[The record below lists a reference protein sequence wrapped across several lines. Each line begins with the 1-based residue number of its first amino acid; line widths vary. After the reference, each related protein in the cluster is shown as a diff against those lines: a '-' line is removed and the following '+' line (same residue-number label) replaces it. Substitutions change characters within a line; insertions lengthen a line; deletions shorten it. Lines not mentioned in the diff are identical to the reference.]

1 MDPPT
6 SSHTLPFFQSFS
18 AAVAHHFFPF
28 FPNRLNNLVF
38 LEHPAAVP
46 AESFRTHYVGVCC
59 EGDTC
64 RFFPVGTT
72 TRILQAP
79 LERKKKNPSKSPS
92 SALLQHTFEQHFVF
106 LPEELG
112 PTEKKPS
119 TVGSGYCGGFPP
131 SRKNRYLNFL
141 FNMQKVA
148 AAASAVATTPL

>member
-1 MDPPT
+1 MINFPVILFEKVDFSSGKWTPPT

-72 TRILQAP
+72 TWILQAP
-79 LERKKKNPSKSPS
+79 LERKKKKNPSKSPS

-106 LPEELG
+106 LLEELG

-131 SRKNRYLNFL
+131 LGKID
-141 FNMQKVA
+141 
-148 AAASAVATTPL
+148 T